1 MASYELR
8 TGDTYPPIPVLLT
21 DNSTAPAIDVST
33 ATHVKFE
40 LKTGA
45 SPALTGYCL
54 VQQTSITGT
63 FSSSSAVVTSVTPTT
78 GYTNGAT
85 IYCVSAGL
93 PTGQGSLA
101 TILSGAGTS
110 SLTLSTQATNAGTF
124 AAIVNMG
131 LVWIPLSGSNSVS
144 TATGGTG
151 FITAGTYTGECEIN
165 WAAGGIQTVP
175 NALGSDFQ
183 IIVDTDEES
192 G

>member
-21 DNSTAPAIDVST
+21 DNSTSPAIDLT
-33 ATHVKFE
+33 NATHVKFE
-40 LKTGA
+40 LKTGV
-45 SPALTGYCL
+45 SPALTGYCQI
-54 VQQTSITGT
+54 QQMSITGT
-63 FSSSSAVVTSVTPTT
+63 FSASSATVTSVTPTT

-85 IYCVSAGL
+85 IYCPSAGL
-93 PTGQGSLA
+93 PTGQGALA
-101 TILSGAGTS
+101 TISAGAGTGT
-110 SLTLSTQATNAGTF
+110 LTLSSQASTPGTF
-124 AAIVNMG
+124 AAIVNIG

-144 TATGGTG
+144 TATGGVG

-175 NALGSDFQ
+175 NAVGSDFQ
-183 IIVDTDEES
+183 IVVDTDEEN